1 LVNLFHKLINMRK
14 KLIAV
19 MILIVALSLLTL
31 GIIEGQ
37 IFLITPFYEEMSEVE
52 DLAVKNLPLILI

>member
-1 LVNLFHKLINMRK
+1 MRK

-52 DLAVKNLPLILI
+52 DFAVKHLPLILI

>member
-1 LVNLFHKLINMRK
+1 MRK

-19 MILIVALSLLTL
+19 MILIIALSLLTM

-37 IFLITPFYEEMSEVE
+37 IYLIAPFYEEMAQI
-52 DLAVKNLPLILI
+52 D

>member
-1 LVNLFHKLINMRK
+1 MRK

>member
-1 LVNLFHKLINMRK
+1 MRK

-19 MILIVALSLLTL
+19 MILIIALSLLTI

-37 IFLITPFYEEMSEVE
+37 ILLIEPFYEEIAQI
-52 DLAVKNLPLILI
+52 D

>member
-1 LVNLFHKLINMRK
+1 MRK

-37 IFLITPFYEEMSEVE
+37 IFLFEPFYEEMAQI
-52 DLAVKNLPLILI
+52 D